1 MIDDFGASFLVI
13 KGRSIQFGKVVLCW
27 KAVKEPIDMFDA
39 SFTTAPP
46 QRITTMSHDIFD
58 GVGGFRGLLHAA
70 IESAVLH

>member
-1 MIDDFGASFLVI
+1 M
-13 KGRSIQFGKVVLCW
+13 
-27 KAVKEPIDMFDA
+27 KEPIDMFDA

-46 QRITTMSHDIFD
+46 QRITTMPHDIFD